1 MKGGAVSRGL
11 ALLIG
16 AALLTLFGCGGESPT
31 TAPTTQDFERERAQ
45 VAARAAK
52 AKKAKKPNAGPA
64 QQAAAGEEGAAEENF
79 AALATGYR
87 YEAEGKR
94 DPFRPFRISPK
105 NNESEIGGPL
115 EQFELEQLEVVAVV
129 WSAQKP
135 RAMVSDPS
143 GGTYTIGVDSK
154 MGKNKGRVIHIG
166 DNLVLV
172 KETYV
177 DFAGERTTKDVEL
190 RIRGNQGG

>member
-1 MKGGAVSRGL
+1 MKGVAVSRGI

-16 AALLTLFGCGGESPT
+16 AALLTSFGCAEESATSTPT
-31 TAPTTQDFERERAQ
+31 AKDFERERAQ

-52 AKKAKKPNAGPA
+52 AKTNKARVVQPGSGEAT
-64 QQAAAGEEGAAEENF
+64 QAEGALDDNF
-79 AALATGYR
+79 AALDSGYR
-87 YEAEGKR
+87 YDSEDKR
-94 DPFRPFRISPK
+94 DPFRPFRLSP
-105 NNESEIGGPL
+105 NSNDREIGGPL

-129 WSAQKP
+129 WSAKKP
-135 RAMVSDPS
+135 RAMVSDPA
-143 GGTYTIGVDSK
+143 GGTYVVGVDSK